1 MHHDSEAPVTIS
13 RLAKSSATLVTLSVL
28 LESSSQ
34 DFFARFDWI
43 LRKASGR
50 VAGADRKLSEALA

>member
-1 MHHDSEAPVTIS
+1 MTIS